1 MHSQPACEGSA
12 RHVSIGQGRIVTGR
26 VSIEEV
32 IQILDLGSDRL
43 VEQVHLIVNMQ
54 CVIHSHILFLNAL
67 YTTLKAA
74 VVNLLSLRCQ
84 STAYI
89 LLC

>member
-1 MHSQPACEGSA
+1 
-12 RHVSIGQGRIVTGR
+12 
-26 VSIEEV
+26 
-32 IQILDLGSDRL
+32 
-43 VEQVHLIVNMQ
+43 VEQVPPIVNMQ

-74 VVNLLSLRCQ
+74 VVNLLCMQRQ

-89 LLC
+89 LPLLMALFVVILLF